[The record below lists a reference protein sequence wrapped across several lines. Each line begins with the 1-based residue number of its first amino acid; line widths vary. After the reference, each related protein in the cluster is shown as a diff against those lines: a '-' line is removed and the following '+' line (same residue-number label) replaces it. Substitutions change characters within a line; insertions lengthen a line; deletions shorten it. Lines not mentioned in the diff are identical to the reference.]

1 MIASLAFFFLTSSE
15 SVLEVT
21 KYLYANN
28 HPLNMLHA
36 KYRLIQKIYQVKVIQ
51 LAYMSVFNKETE
63 IMTPPRLH
71 KPIARNWDQMELGA
85 VHTLN

>member
-1 MIASLAFFFLTSSE
+1 MLFYKIASLAFFFLTSSE

-36 KYRLIQKIYQVKVIQ
+36 KYRLIQNIYQVKVIQ
-51 LAYMSVFNKETE
+51 LE
-63 IMTPPRLH
+63 
-71 KPIARNWDQMELGA
+71 
-85 VHTLN
+85 